1 MIMYFM
7 YWTLDDVKSLTMDQ
21 MEWIIEN
28 LNKVK
33 KLENRRVKKR

>member
-1 MIMYFM
+1 MMMYYM
-7 YWTLDDVKSLTMDQ
+7 HWTLEDVKSLTMDQ

-33 KLENRRVKKR
+33 KLENRRVRKR